1 MKRKKTKRSTKD
13 LIILIL
19 TFPLSLVIAILLLI
33 LFVIYWL
40 FGVEDEVNIFYK
52 FKKRHINNTSIS
64 SQKREHECTPF

>member
-33 LFVIYWL
+33 LFAIYWL
-40 FGVEDEVNIFYK
+40 FEVEDEVNIFYK
-52 FKKRHINNTSIS
+52 FKKVKS
-64 SQKREHECTPF
+64 K